1 MAASGIGQRREA
13 ARTDGGAAYQERRR
27 EIVNAAAEVFRDKGL
42 RGASLNDV
50 AERLGTD
57 RASLYYYVGS
67 KDELFHEVVHE
78 AAEENV
84 RAAEEIAAG
93 EGAAPEK
100 LRALV
105 MSTMASYGQHYPF
118 LYVYIQENLSQVPD
132 PKTEWTKKAT
142 MINKRYDEAIT
153 AIIQQGLDDGSILP
167 VAPARVLAYG
177 IIGMMNWTH
186 RWFKRDDALS
196 AEEIGESY
204 AQMVLGG
211 LQTRRPRRR

>member
-1 MAASGIGQRREA
+1 MASGIGQRRA
-13 ARTDGGAAYQERRR
+13 AAQADGGAAYQERRR

-42 RGASLNDV
+42 RGTSLNDV
-50 AERLGTD
+50 AERLSTD

-78 AAEENV
+78 AAEANV
-84 RAAEEIAAG
+84 RAAEEIVAG
-93 EGAAPEK
+93 DAPAPEK

-105 MSTMASYGQHYPF
+105 KSTMASYGRHFPF
-118 LYVYIQENLSQVPD
+118 LFVYIQENLSQVPN
-132 PKTEWTKKAT
+132 PKTEWSKKAKT
-142 MINKRYDEAIT
+142 INKRYDAAIV
-153 AIIQQGLDDGSILP
+153 AMIQQGLDEGSIMP
-167 VAPARVLAYG
+167 VASARVLAYG

-186 RWFKRDDALS
+186 RWFKHDDALS

-211 LQTRRPRRR
+211 LATRRPRRR